1 MNNNPSNLP
10 PGYIHPTAGRSA
22 APSQAGQPP
31 QPQLPFWRTS
41 SELEQFD
48 QQHQHTQLQLS
59 RLRDQLSSR
68 SPVQNNPTHFAPPV
82 QSVPVT
88 APPGQDIWYFPPL
101 QIRPQIISM
110 SEQNN
115 PTQSTNHS
123 ERVNP
128 SPFRGRQGN
137 GGYIATPVDKERQA
151 TLMPPQN
158 ASTGFH
164 EIAGDLPDHRGQLL
178 ASSSVHE
185 SPYTILRPGQPRMLS
200 PPPELRG
207 GPSASYQ
214 VLSPDFYTYL
224 ARSQGQGQ
232 PLYAP
237 SLGGSHP
244 GSAEQHITKAR
255 RAGPGEPAA
264 ASRKR
269 FAEGLDESDKEKTF
283 SSATAMPTPAPKKQ
297 KSTSNKPSA
306 STSKSIAGKV
316 ATVNLEPAPKKS
328 MGASKQP
335 RVVTAAQTGRKT
347 VPFTKGK
354 PTLVPKE
361 QMTTSE
367 HPSLTTLTQTGRE
380 SVVPP
385 FRKSRASGRETA
397 AERDEPYREE
407 VAEKDEAINQDT
419 PLPSIEG
426 GGGNAAKNRVARAIH
441 RKTQKE
447 TAVPAAAAQAQ
458 AQSRSRFAAA
468 THPVVS
474 TYYLSNTLERLRRVL
489 GEPNWQQFLHLVEQY
504 VDGTI
509 DESHLIRD
517 QRRIFHGQNQVVEK
531 KCRRLTEKMV
541 REARDAQGG
550 V

>member
-1 MNNNPSNLP
+1 
-10 PGYIHPTAGRSA
+10 
-22 APSQAGQPP
+22 
-31 QPQLPFWRTS
+31 
-41 SELEQFD
+41 
-48 QQHQHTQLQLS
+48 
-59 RLRDQLSSR
+59 
-68 SPVQNNPTHFAPPV
+68 
-82 QSVPVT
+82 
-88 APPGQDIWYFPPL
+88 
-101 QIRPQIISM
+101 M

-297 KSTSNKPSA
+297 KVTSNKPSA

-354 PTLVPKE
+354 PTP
-361 QMTTSE
+361 
-367 HPSLTTLTQTGRE
+367 
-380 SVVPP
+380 
-385 FRKSRASGRETA
+385 
-397 AERDEPYREE
+397 
-407 VAEKDEAINQDT
+407 
-419 PLPSIEG
+419 
-426 GGGNAAKNRVARAIH
+426 
-441 RKTQKE
+441 
-447 TAVPAAAAQAQ
+447 
-458 AQSRSRFAAA
+458 

-517 QRRIFHGQNQVVEK
+517 QRRIFHGQNPVVEK